1 MTGRPSKYSDAIVAQ
16 ICEHLASG
24 RSLRSFCA
32 KEGNPSQSMVYRWL
46 HDDVNGFREK
56 YVRAREDQA
65 DTMADEMLDI
75 ADDGTNDWMQQHRG
89 DDVRWVENGEAL
101 KRSQLRIES
110 RKWLAGKMRPKVYGD
125 KIQAEFNGN
134 LTVSIVKYGDD
145 TNSK

>member
-1 MTGRPSKYSDAIVAQ
+1 
-16 ICEHLASG
+16 
-24 RSLRSFCA
+24 
-32 KEGNPSQSMVYRWL
+32 MVYRWL